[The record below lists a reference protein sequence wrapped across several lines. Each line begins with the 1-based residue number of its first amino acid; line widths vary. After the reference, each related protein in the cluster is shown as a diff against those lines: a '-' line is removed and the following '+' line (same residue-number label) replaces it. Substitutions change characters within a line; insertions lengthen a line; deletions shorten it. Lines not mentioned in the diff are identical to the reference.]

1 VKRKL
6 AIAAALALV
15 AGFAGPVLA
24 SGDPSQA
31 VAYACV
37 TSPKTGPIKAV
48 LTPPPAGFK
57 CPPGQKLFVVTRQMQ
72 EKASAPFAEVVEVA
86 EPEPTPPPGLIAPP
100 KKKAT
105 KKTQPK
111 NPIPPGGKVCVP
123 DGSGGLY
130 CCTSLSS
137 CQLE

>member
-1 VKRKL
+1 VRRNL

-15 AGFAGPVLA
+15 AGSAGPVLA

-31 VAYACV
+31 AGYACLA
-37 TSPKTGPIKAV
+37 SPKLGPVKVV
-48 LTPPPAGFK
+48 LTPPAAGFK

-72 EKASAPFAEVVEVA
+72 EKASAPFVEVE

-100 KKKAT
+100 KKKPT

-111 NPIPPGGKVCVP
+111 NPIPPGGKVCTP
-123 DGSGGLY
+123 DGTGGQY
-130 CCTSLSS
+130 CCYSLSS

>member
-1 VKRKL
+1 MRNNV
-6 AIAAALALV
+6 AIAAALALTG
-15 AGFAGPVLA
+15 AAGPMLA

-31 VAYACV
+31 VAYACLA
-37 TSPKTGPIKAV
+37 SPKTGPVKAV

-86 EPEPTPPPGLIAPP
+86 QPEPTPPPGLIAPP
-100 KKKAT
+100 KKKQP
-105 KKTQPK
+105 KKTQK
-111 NPIPPGGKVCVP
+111 KDPIPPGGKVCTP
-123 DGSGGLY
+123 DGTGGQY

>member
-1 VKRKL
+1 MRRNLSTAATLVL
-6 AIAAALALV
+6 IATCT
-15 AGFAGPVLA
+15 GPLHA

-31 VAYACV
+31 AGYACLA
-37 TSPKTGPIKAV
+37 SPKLGPVKVV

-57 CPPGQKLFVVTRQMQ
+57 CPPGQKLFVVTKQMQ
-72 EKASAPFAEVVEVA
+72 EKASTPFAEVVAVE

-100 KKKAT
+100 KKKTT

>member
-1 VKRKL
+1 VRRNL

-15 AGFAGPVLA
+15 AGSAGPAVA

-31 VAYACV
+31 AGYACLA
-37 TSPKTGPIKAV
+37 SPKLGPVKVV

-57 CPPGQKLFVVTRQMQ
+57 CPQGQKLFVVTRQMQ

>member
-1 VKRKL
+1 MGMNLSTAATFVL
-6 AIAAALALV
+6 IASS
-15 AGFAGPVLA
+15 AGPLLA

-31 VAYACV
+31 AGYACLA
-37 TSPKTGPIKAV
+37 SPKLGPVKVV

-100 KKKAT
+100 KKKPV

-111 NPIPPGGKVCVP
+111 NPIPPGGKVCTP
-123 DGSGGLY
+123 DGTGGQY
-130 CCTSLSS
+130 CCYSLHD
-137 CQLE
+137 CRLE